1 MLVGIVILLTFLAGI
16 LFIAGAHYGVT
27 KRDVNDS
34 FISHLNLRLLSSPI
48 QTVGSDYLFYH
59 LRCGSSCLGIQ
70 LVHLPTGKVYPGV
83 VSYMYD
89 DANQEDYAL
98 FTDWHGNDHKLDD
111 LFDRATAIVQGN
123 TVVLTFTR
131 TDKQTIPQNI
141 SVSIEINGG

>member
-1 MLVGIVILLTFLAGI
+1 M
-16 LFIAGAHYGVT
+16 
-27 KRDVNDS
+27 
-34 FISHLNLRLLSSPI
+34 
-48 QTVGSDYLFYH
+48 
-59 LRCGSSCLGIQ
+59 
-70 LVHLPTGKVYPGV
+70 
-83 VSYMYD
+83 SYMYD